1 MTMAMTIRTII
12 MMMTIAAHSVATMTM
27 IMATTTMVVLMSFY
41 ETIVLGVRQSLIF
54 LC

>member
-1 MTMAMTIRTII
+1 MTMAMTMRTII
-12 MMMTIAAHSVATMTM
+12 MMMTMTM
-27 IMATTTMVVLMSFY
+27 RTTTTMVVLMSFY

>member
-1 MTMAMTIRTII
+1 MTTTMTIRTII
-12 MMMTIAAHSVATMTM
+12 MMMTMTMT
-27 IMATTTMVVLMSFY
+27 MATTTMVVLMSFY

>member
-1 MTMAMTIRTII
+1 MTMAMTMRTII
-12 MMMTIAAHSVATMTM
+12 MMMTMTMT
-27 IMATTTMVVLMSFY
+27 TTTKMIVLMSFY